1 MDGLLKL
8 PSLWV
13 YVYFEDGTVENVA
26 NSDTLSLAEA
36 MEYKM
41 RWEKKGKI
49 SQITLETSD
58 RKIVKRIKA
67 KELD

>member
-36 MEYKM
+36 MEYKL

-58 RKIVKRIKA
+58 RKIVKRIKIG
-67 KELD
+67 ELD

>member
-58 RKIVKRIKA
+58 RKIVKRIKIG
-67 KELD
+67 ELD